1 MTGRRVGCPSDPVVL
16 SHVLETQS
24 DLDVYSIEKP
34 GGDVVKVLVTATDV
48 DEGIVTR
55 QVGQGEQGKVELGPE
70 PLNVGSPD
78 PAGTGGAVRV
88 QNGNGEHRNVGL
100 GPGPLNV
107 GRPTPVELDSLGSGS
122 ERPPV
127 CPDIEAT
134 GKAVAVLPWIGTI
147 TEALAI

>member
-16 SHVLETQS
+16 SHVLEVQS
-24 DLDVYSIEKP
+24 NLDVYSIEKP

-88 QNGNGEHRNVGL
+88 QNGNGEHGNVGL

-107 GRPTPVELDSLGSGS
+107 GRPTPVELDSLGSGT
-122 ERPPV
+122 ERLPV

-134 GKAVAVLPWIGTI
+134 GKVVAVLPWIGTI